1 MQWQRIHLPMQEMQE
16 TWAGS
21 LGQEYPLKKEM
32 AAHSSTRTGKSDG
45 QRDWGGYRPWCHKE
59 SELTECEHEH
69 DYEQEM
75 FTMQSNMS

>member
-1 MQWQRIHLPMQEMQE
+1 MAKNSPAN
-16 TWAGS
+16 AGDAGD
-21 LGQEYPLKKEM
+21 LGWILGSGVSPEEEM